1 MADEVPGTWLVNVA
15 TTNGQPVV
23 RAIVTFTS
31 DGGMVERIDNSVEA
45 LIGVWQAEH
54 GHGHDRRFRFMGY
67 RYHQDSTTKNWSIS
81 RLRGTCNLTARDRFN
96 GTVTVD
102 SLGTDGTLLPVQPT
116 NWPLHL
122 VLDGSRMTVVPE

>member
-1 MADEVPGTWLVNVA
+1 MADEVPGTWLVNVT
-15 TTNGQPVV
+15 TTNGQPAA

-31 DGGMVERIDNSVEA
+31 DGGMVERVDNSVEA

-54 GHGHDRRFRFMGY
+54 GHGHDGRFRFMGY
-67 RYHQDSTTKNWSIS
+67 RHHPDPTTKNIN
-81 RLRGTCNLTARDRFN
+81 RLPGTCNLVAGDRFS

-102 SLGTDGTLLPVQPT
+102 RLDADGNLQPVQPT

-122 VLDGSRMTVVPE
+122 VLDATRMTVVPE